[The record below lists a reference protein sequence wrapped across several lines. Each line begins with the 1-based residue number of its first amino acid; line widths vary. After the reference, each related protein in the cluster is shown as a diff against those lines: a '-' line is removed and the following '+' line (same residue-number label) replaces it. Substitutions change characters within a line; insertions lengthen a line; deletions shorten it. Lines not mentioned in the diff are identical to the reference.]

1 MAVLSE
7 ADRVE
12 MTAQIMRTLSSEWE
26 SLGLTKPQLK
36 AAVDA
41 ADAWVD
47 ANAASYNTA
56 LPVAARN
63 NLTPKQKA
71 RLLVFVIQQRFVRT

>member
-7 ADRVE
+7 ADRAE
-12 MTAQIMRTLSSEWE
+12 MTAQIMRALSAEWE
-26 SLGLTKPQLK
+26 ALGITKPQLR

-41 ADAWVD
+41 ADAWID
-47 ANAASYNTA
+47 ANSSSYNTA

-63 NLTPKQKA
+63 NLTPRQKA
-71 RLLVFVIQQRFVRT
+71 RLLVFVIQKRFVRT

>member
-7 ADRVE
+7 ADRAE
-12 MTAQIMRTLSSEWE
+12 MTAQIMRTLSAELE
-26 SLGLTKPQLK
+26 ALGLTKPQLR

-41 ADAWVD
+41 ADAWID
-47 ANAASYNTA
+47 ANASSYNTA
-56 LPVAARN
+56 RPVAARN